1 MSETSILISCTGKI
15 TRAELAQAPTPPSTA
30 THVPIRHTAVVDAL
44 GDTLSHRQISVV
56 DEEFA
61 VSRDGME
68 MFGVLDLATGFEGC
82 RFAIGIRNANNK
94 RFRLGMHFRPQD
106 DLGCFFWPTMP
117 TRLAKKRLVHA
128 EHEVLIFLYVKWAS
142 VLDIEGDYLI

>member
-1 MSETSILISCTGKI
+1 
-15 TRAELAQAPTPPSTA
+15 
-30 THVPIRHTAVVDAL
+30 
-44 GDTLSHRQISVV
+44 
-56 DEEFA
+56 
-61 VSRDGME
+61 ME

-94 RFRLGMHFRPQD
+94 RFRLNMHFRPQD

-142 VLDIEGDYLI
+142 VLDIEGDYLIPCPLHGGKRRRGPFRVERQFLLQRVSGCVPP